1 MPTPEVTRFWIAQ
14 TWPAVSWRNIHCFL
28 KGKSL
33 ISMHFAT
40 LCSGFGQICAE
51 ANDGRPLCKCAVGPE
66 MLRGGGV
73 DSKHLGMVHWT
84 MLLDLQL
91 FSLLVTV

>member
-33 ISMHFAT
+33 ISMQFAT
-40 LCSGFGQICAE
+40 HSAQVLARSAQKRMMGVHS
-51 ANDGRPLCKCAVGPE
+51 ANA
-66 MLRGGGV
+66 
-73 DSKHLGMVHWT
+73 
-84 MLLDLQL
+84 Q
-91 FSLLVTV
+91 